1 MGARGSAARTAKN
14 NSPASTSPHIE
25 CAKEQGD
32 SASATTPAEP
42 VYVFD
47 RSRVFENNERDSALP
62 VDMLLKFDKA
72 VEHAIE
78 AQSRIRGGD
87 EGQHILLF
95 VPQVQKGKAQA
106 GKRRVFL
113 CKQNALAFI
122 AANDIRYV
130 MHALIGPMMCEE
142 DAF

>member
-1 MGARGSAARTAKN
+1 
-14 NSPASTSPHIE
+14 
-25 CAKEQGD
+25 
-32 SASATTPAEP
+32 
-42 VYVFD
+42 
-47 RSRVFENNERDSALP
+47 
-62 VDMLLKFDKA
+62 MLLKFDKA

-87 EGQHILLF
+87 GGQHILLF
-95 VPQVQKGKAQA
+95 VPQVKKGKAQA

-113 CKQNALAFI
+113 CKQNALDFI
-122 AANDIRYV
+122 AANDISYV